1 MDTTNNITF
10 LCQHAL
16 YQEYR
21 DAGRF
26 GAMTSKSNSS
36 QQLGVKISR
45 PKLVLGN
52 VYPNLFM
59 CESTLHPCFIRSLN
73 GPYRSFKFNSPF
85 GSLYMENKDHI
96 DLSHEDAKRFVTDF
110 YSVPIDVRLTSNI
123 HELTPQCVAQHLLRE
138 ESHLKDE
145 IERSTSLN
153 KGEVELLSSIIQS
166 IKLGKDEK
174 NKKKIINNFYALTK
188 KNKKEKKKE
197 NNVSPP
203 DEWMAQIGELADL
216 EKLWSSQIGVP
227 SLSKMCGFSDS
238 VGELQKVI
246 ESAGEVAEDIVWKFS
261 ICTLVLGI
269 FLIGVAKKQ
278 KNLIIIGSIALPL
291 VLASVLPE
299 KHVESFK
306 EIFSLDKV
314 FNAQMGMGSFMEPPS
329 GIITGAISFM
339 FLAFQHI
346 VFGKEKVRFTTSAF
360 ANLLTAFPKTN
371 SGISEVVSWF
381 KEVFISIANY
391 IESLFTGKSH
401 GELFGNPNYELE
413 KLLDDVETFNTA
425 YRKGD
430 LLLNYSNAMRLS
442 TMQQDLR
449 KTLRTLPMTSKSV
462 AARSLINSTLHLL
475 EQIEAPFR
483 SASLI
488 GNGTRMRPLVVFLNG
503 GSGSGKT
510 TLIVPFIQ
518 QLVVDTIPSDQRKSA
533 VEHIDD
539 YIYAREVMNKYW
551 DGYRGQFCC
560 VFDDF
565 GQTKDVPGSGDNE
578 YTDMIYCSSSFP
590 HPLHVA
596 NIGEKGRNFFH
607 SELMIL
613 TSNLKNFS
621 QVQSINC
628 VEALERRMDVRAT
641 VAPKSKYCTEDTK
654 SSNDPWARRLD
665 TSKINSGKEFDSDI
679 YEFHLFDFTAHGS
692 NHNWS
697 VKYTGE
703 VIDYDQMIDMCV
715 KKYNIRKEQSSS
727 FSREMQSRRTDML
740 SHSDSNPELR
750 PSICDRFEKVGSQT
764 DFYKL
769 LLDMKGTKGI
779 QRMATRKLDELFV
792 TISNENE
799 SFLYEQCKK
808 LVEDLPPVFS
818 AEMLVFPTS
827 FVGSAFNS
835 IANTYHTLTTPRT
848 ATFDHVEN
856 GERLTYEEIAGNEYF
871 LHADSDS
878 EHEEEGVDLIT
889 WPPVGY
895 ESKIMQLEDSL
906 FRFGVG
912 NIDPEDFVKFV
923 EPIIDINW
931 CGSMDDVVEQALQI
945 WPQLKDYG
953 EDMACDH
960 FCCKCKVRH
969 MTLTYKSKYLL
980 FLKKKKEFKSNV
992 ESTINEFY
1000 RKYPKF
1006 KAFVEGV
1013 KKLFKYAALAFA
1025 AFGAYNLF
1033 DSAFGSSEGGEKK
1046 QKKKLFTDAESFGA
1060 EGGYDKGLEDI
1071 MFKVLNAN
1079 QYSIFMNDS
1088 KAGYTTFVKDRFAIM
1103 PWHFVD
1109 GALLACDGDVSKTF
1123 ELRSVN
1129 GKFTYAIEYDVLI
1142 NHSKRIGLCDIAV
1155 VEFPRKMRCHQNILH
1170 FFQSNPAMDVR
1181 KNYDVMLMIMDDDG
1195 LRRYS
1200 SPGKYVGDRKI
1211 NAFNKA
1217 QDAHNC
1223 MEYKAK
1229 TKLGDCGS
1237 IVALEDKSVQKEK
1250 IVGFHIAGMSDGK
1263 ALCNILPRA
1272 AIENMISKF
1281 DSVDFEF
1288 SGDFTPT
1295 AQMDGP
1301 FVTYGEVTKGIRLP
1315 LKTRIMPGLLYGKL
1329 GPIKTAPAVLVKSF
1343 LNGVYVSPMKK
1354 GLLRYNGSTFNVP
1367 ENVLRMLGDTLYAS
1381 LYNNSTTQIPAEV
1394 YTFEESV
1401 LGRPGEK
1408 YFDAI
1413 PRNTS
1418 SGYPFNVDI
1427 PPHKKGKTWFFGDKP
1442 DYDLNNPRCDAL
1454 KKRCEE
1460 IVSKAKEGVRLHH
1473 YFADYLKDERR
1484 PLEKVRQLKTRLIFA
1499 SPVDY
1504 LIVARQYFTAFAR
1517 WVMVN
1522 RIDNGVAVGI
1532 NAYQE
1537 WDLLARHLLA
1547 HSNNFVAGDFSGFD
1561 GSEVSDILWVVYDVI
1576 EKWYTNQGG
1585 TSEHTKIRKVLW
1597 YEVVNSFHISGKT
1610 IYEWTRSLPSGHPLT
1625 TIINSLYC
1633 QSAFRLAWYEHNGQ
1647 SLSSFRTFDENVKLV
1662 SYGDDSIGNVVD
1674 GNPGFNQNTIPEYMS
1689 RYGLTWTHETKV
1701 DGIFPDY
1708 RQITEIDF
1716 LKRSFRFEESVGQW
1730 VAPLSLDSVI
1740 EPCCWTKEGPYEL
1753 TTQRSNISNAFR
1765 ELPLHGK
1772 EVFNNFAPKLISL
1785 SQEHLDYIPD
1795 VTDFRNSLHLTMSSE
1810 LTYNH

>member
-10 LCQHAL
+10 LCQQTL
-16 YQEYR
+16 YQEYC

-26 GAMTSKSNSS
+26 GAMTSPQSTKN
-36 QQLGVKISR
+36 LGVKISR

-59 CESTLHPCFIRSLN
+59 CISTIHPCFLRSLN
-73 GPYRSFKFNSPF
+73 GPYRSFKFHSPMGF
-85 GSLYMENKDHI
+85 IYVENKDHI
-96 DLSHEDAKRFVTDF
+96 DLSHEDVEKFVSEF
-110 YSVPIDVRLTSNI
+110 YSVPIDIRLTSNI

-138 ESHLKDE
+138 ESVLKE
-145 IERSTSLN
+145 QIERTTSL
-153 KGEVELLSSIIQS
+153 GHEEVDLLSSIIQS

-188 KNKKEKKKE
+188 KNKKEKKNFNKKDDL
-197 NNVSPP
+197 PP
-203 DEWMAQIGELADL
+203 GKWTAQIGELANFS
-216 EKLWSSQIGVP
+216 ETWSSQIGLP
-227 SLSKMCGFSDS
+227 SISKLCGFSDS
-238 VGELQKVI
+238 VEELQKVI

-278 KNLIIIGSIALPL
+278 KNVIIIGSIALPL
-291 VLASVLPE
+291 VLASVLPQRHIDRF
-299 KHVESFK
+299 KDIFNVEN
-306 EIFSLDKV
+306 V
-314 FNAQMGMGSFMEPPS
+314 FEAQSGIGGIVDPPS
-329 GIITGAISFM
+329 GIVTGAVSII

-346 VFGKEKVRFTTSAF
+346 VFGKEKVKFTASAF
-360 ANLLTAFPKTN
+360 AGLLSSFPKVH
-371 SGISEVVSWF
+371 SGISEIVLWF
-381 KEVFISIANY
+381 KEVFISVANY
-391 IESLFTGKSH
+391 IECALTGKTH
-401 GELFGNPNYELE
+401 GHLFGNPNYELD

-425 YRKGD
+425 YRKGE
-430 LLLNYSNAMRLS
+430 LLLNYSNAMRLT
-442 TMQQDLR
+442 TMQQELR
-449 KTLRTLPMTSKSV
+449 GMLRTLPMTNKVV
-462 AARSLINSTLHLL
+462 AVRSLINSTLHLL
-475 EQIEAPFR
+475 EQIEGPFR

-518 QLVVDTIPSDQRKSA
+518 QLVVDTIPSDQRKAA

-565 GQTKDVPGSGDNE
+565 GQTKDVPGAGDNE

-641 VAPKSKYCTEDTK
+641 VAPKAQYCTDDTK
-654 SSNDPWARRLD
+654 DSSDPWIRRLD
-665 TSKINSGKEFDSDI
+665 ISKIKSGKEFDSDI
-679 YEFHLFDFTAHGS
+679 YEFHLFDFTSHGT
-692 NHNWS
+692 NHNWT
-697 VKYTGE
+697 VKYTGK
-703 VIDYDQMIDMCV
+703 VIDYDEMISMCV
-715 KKYNIRKEQSSS
+715 QKYCDRKEQSSS
-727 FSREMQSRRTDML
+727 FANEMQERRNNMV
-740 SHSDSNPELR
+740 SNSERYPNLR
-750 PSICDRFEKVGSQT
+750 PSIPDRFHSVKTQT
-764 DFYKL
+764 QLYKL
-769 LLDMKGTKGI
+769 LLEMKEVKGVSDLAFKRI
-779 QRMATRKLDELFV
+779 DALFV
-792 TISNENE
+792 SIDNPKQTYLYNECMKLANALPTE
-799 SFLYEQCKK
+799 YEAEINLGDTLGAVGSSFRN
-808 LVEDLPPVFS
+808 FS
-818 AEMLVFPTS
+818 AAMS
-827 FVGSAFNS
+827 S
-835 IANTYHTLTTPRT
+835 NTDMP
-848 ATFDHVEN
+848 N
-856 GERLTYEEIAGNEYF
+856 GDSLYEEITGNGPNI
-871 LHADSDS
+871 LVDSD
-878 EHEEEGVDLIT
+878 EEDDEEDVNLNV
-889 WPPVGY
+889 WPPANHEVHV
-895 ESKIMQLEDSL
+895 QLLQQSL
-906 FRFGVG
+906 VKFGLCIEV
-912 NIDPEDFVKFV
+912 EEFVRFV
-923 EPIIDINW
+923 EPIIEIRW
-931 CGSMDDVVEQALQI
+931 CNDMDDVVEQALDI
-945 WPQLKDYG
+945 WPSLSNYDEHLK
-953 EDMACDH
+953 CDH
-960 FCCKCKVRH
+960 FCCKCKVRY
-969 MTLTYKSKYLL
+969 MSLSYKSKYLK
-980 FLKKKKEFKSNV
+980 FLELRRGYKADIQGK
-992 ESTINEFY
+992 INDFFV
-1000 RKYPKF
+1000 KYPRF
-1006 KAFVEGV
+1006 KTFVLGV
-1013 KKLFKYAALAFA
+1013 VQMFKYALIGVTAY
-1025 AFGAYNLF
+1025 GAYTLF
-1033 DSAFGSSEGGEKK
+1033 NDNFGPNSGVDKK
-1046 QKKKLFTDAESFGA
+1046 SQRSLFRPDDFGA

-1071 MFKVLNAN
+1071 MFKILNAN
-1079 QYSIFMNDS
+1079 QYSIYMNDA
-1088 KAGYTTFVKDRFAIM
+1088 KAGYATFVKDRFAIM

-1109 GALLACDGDVSKTF
+1109 GAIAACNGDHTQTF

-1129 GKFTYAIEYDVLI
+1129 GKFTYEIEYDIII

-1170 FFQSNPAMDVR
+1170 FFQSIPSMDVR

-1229 TKLGDCGS
+1229 TKFGDCGS

-1263 ALCNILPRA
+1263 ALCNILPRK
-1272 AIENMISKF
+1272 AIEDMIGQF
-1281 DSVDFEF
+1281 DAVDFEF
-1288 SGDFTPT
+1288 QEDLTPT

-1301 FVTYGEVTKGIRLP
+1301 FVTYGEVQKGVRLP
-1315 LKTRIMPGLLYGKL
+1315 IKSRIIPGLLHGRL
-1329 GPIKTAPAVLVKSF
+1329 GPIKTAPAILVKSIF
-1343 LNGVYVSPMKK
+1343 NGVSISPMKK
-1354 GLLRYNGSTFNVP
+1354 GLLRYSGPTFHVP
-1367 ENVLRMLGDTLYAS
+1367 EHVLRMLGDTLYAS
-1381 LYNNSTTQIPAEV
+1381 LYNNSSTNIPAEV
-1394 YTFEESV
+1394 YSFEESV

-1418 SGYPFNVDI
+1418 AGYPFNVDI
-1427 PPHKKGKTWFFGDKP
+1427 PPHRKGKTWFFGDKQ
-1442 DYDLNNPRCDAL
+1442 DYDLDNANCRAL
-1454 KKRCEE
+1454 KKRCAE
-1460 IVSKAKEGVRLHH
+1460 IISKAKEGVRLHH

-1517 WVMVN
+1517 WIMVN
-1522 RIDNGVAVGI
+1522 RINNGVAVGI

-1547 HSNNFVAGDFSGFD
+1547 HSNNFIAGDFSGFD
-1561 GSEVSDILWVVYDVI
+1561 GSEVSEILWVVYDII
-1576 EKWYTNQGG
+1576 EKWYSSHGG
-1585 TSEHTKIRKVLW
+1585 LEEHTKVRKVLW
-1597 YEVVNSFHISGKT
+1597 YEVVNSFHVSGKT

-1662 SYGDDSIGNVVD
+1662 SYGDDSIGNVSSD
-1674 GNPGFNQNTIPEYMS
+1674 CPGFNQNTIPEYMS
-1689 RYGLTWTHETKV
+1689 RYGLTWTHETKI
-1701 DGIFPDY
+1701 DGDFPDY
-1708 RQITEIDF
+1708 RDITQLDF

-1730 VAPLSLDSVI
+1730 LAPLSLDSVI
-1740 EPCCWTKEGPYEL
+1740 EPCCWTKEGPYEI

-1765 ELPLHGK
+1765 ELPLHGR
-1772 EVFNNFAPKLISL
+1772 EVFDEYASKLISL
-1785 SQEHLDYIPD
+1785 SQEHLEYVPD
-1795 VTDFRNSLHLTMSSE
+1795 VTDFRNSLHLTMNSE